1 MAELDP
7 LGNFLSLYFRIK
19 KTGVLMLARGAQ
31 WRTRIKVLIFKKF
44 QGA

>member
-19 KTGVLMLARGAQ
+19 KTVWKGK
-31 WRTRIKVLIFKKF
+31 RIRYEKP
-44 QGA
+44 